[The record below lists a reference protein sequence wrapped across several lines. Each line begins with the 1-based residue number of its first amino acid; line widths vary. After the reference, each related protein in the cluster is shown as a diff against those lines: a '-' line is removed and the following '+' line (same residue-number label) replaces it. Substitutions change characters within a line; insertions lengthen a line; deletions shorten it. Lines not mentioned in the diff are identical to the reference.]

1 MNREEFLEK
10 FVDILQTDAELN
22 FDMELE
28 SIEEWDSLSKMAI
41 MAFFKKNFCI
51 ELTLNSLGNI
61 QTPADLIALAGDKI
75 ND

>member
-1 MNREEFLEK
+1 MKKEEFLVVLE
-10 FVDILQTDAELN
+10 DILQVDDPVEENCDLN
-22 FDMELE
+22 AMD
-28 SIEEWDSLSKMAI
+28 EWDSLSKMAI